1 MVKKRL
7 IVGKVT
13 IEDAISFL
21 RDLSAQY
28 DAKIKKLME
37 DKAKIDKI
45 LSYLMSSEEVEE
57 IEEIE
62 EVMKEEE
69 ELL

>member
-1 MVKKRL
+1 VKKKL

-45 LSYLMSSEEVEE
+45 LRYLMSPEEV
-57 IEEIE
+57 EEIE

>member
-1 MVKKRL
+1 MKKKL

-45 LSYLMSSEEVEE
+45 LRYLMSPEEV
-57 IEEIE
+57 EEIE

>member
-1 MVKKRL
+1 MKKKL
-7 IVGKVT
+7 VVGKVT

-28 DAKIKKLME
+28 DARIKKLQE

-45 LSYLMSSEEVEE
+45 LSYLTSSEEVEE
-57 IEEIE
+57 IEEI
-62 EVMKEEE
+62 MKEEE
-69 ELL
+69 GLL

>member
-1 MVKKRL
+1 MVKKKL

-13 IEDAISFL
+13 IEDAIAFL
-21 RDLSAQY
+21 RDLRAQY
-28 DAKIKKLME
+28 DAKIKKLQE

-45 LSYLMSSEEVEE
+45 LSYLTSSEEV
-57 IEEIE
+57 EEIE

>member
-1 MVKKRL
+1 MVKKKL
-7 IVGKVT
+7 IVTPKVT
-13 IEDAISFL
+13 IEDAIAFL
-21 RDLSAQY
+21 RDLSSQY
-28 DAKIKKLME
+28 DAKIKKLQE

-45 LSYLMSSEEVEE
+45 LSYLTSSEEV
-57 IEEIE
+57 EEIE

>member
-1 MVKKRL
+1 MKKKL
-7 IVGKVT
+7 VITKVT
-13 IEDAISFL
+13 IEDAIAFL

-45 LSYLMSSEEVEE
+45 LSYLTSSEEVEE
-57 IEEIE
+57 IEEI
-62 EVMKEEE
+62 MKEEE

>member
-1 MVKKRL
+1 MVKKKI

-13 IEDAISFL
+13 IEDAIAFL
-21 RDLSAQY
+21 RDLRAQY
-28 DAKIKKLME
+28 DAKIKKLQE
-37 DKAKIDKI
+37 DKAKIDRI
-45 LSYLMSSEEVEE
+45 LSYLTSSEEV
-57 IEEIE
+57 EEIE

>member
-1 MVKKRL
+1 VKKKL

-13 IEDAISFL
+13 IEDAIAFL

-28 DAKIKKLME
+28 DSKIKKLQE

-45 LSYLMSSEEVEE
+45 LSYLTSSEEVEE
-57 IEEIE
+57 IEEII
-62 EVMKEEE
+62 KEEE
-69 ELL
+69 GLL

>member
-1 MVKKRL
+1 MVKKKL

-13 IEDAISFL
+13 IEDAIAFL
-21 RDLSAQY
+21 RDLRAQY
-28 DAKIKKLME
+28 DAKIKKLQE

-45 LSYLMSSEEVEE
+45 ISYLTSSEEVEE
-57 IEEIE
+57 IEEI
-62 EVMKEEE
+62 MKEEE

>member
-1 MVKKRL
+1 MVKKKL
-7 IVGKVT
+7 IVTPKVT
-13 IEDAISFL
+13 IEDSIAFL

-45 LSYLMSSEEVEE
+45 LSYLTSPEEV
-57 IEEIE
+57 EEIE

>member
-13 IEDAISFL
+13 IEDAIAFL

-28 DAKIKKLME
+28 DAKIKRLME

-45 LSYLMSSEEVEE
+45 LSYLTSSEE

>member
-1 MVKKRL
+1 MVKKKL

-13 IEDAISFL
+13 IEDAIAFL
-21 RDLSAQY
+21 RDLRAQY
-28 DAKIKKLME
+28 DAKIKKLQE

-45 LSYLMSSEEVEE
+45 LSYLTSPEEV
-57 IEEIE
+57 EEIE

>member
-1 MVKKRL
+1 MVKKKI

-13 IEDAISFL
+13 IEDAIAFL

-28 DAKIKKLME
+28 DAKIKKLAE
-37 DKAKIDKI
+37 DKAKIDSI
-45 LSYLMSSEEVEE
+45 LSYLTSSEEVEE
-57 IEEIE
+57 IEEI
-62 EVMKEEE
+62 MKEEE

>member
-1 MVKKRL
+1 MKKKL
-7 IVGKVT
+7 VVGKVT
-13 IEDAISFL
+13 IEDAIAFL

-28 DAKIKKLME
+28 DAKIKKLQE

-45 LSYLMSSEEVEE
+45 LSYLTSPEEV
-57 IEEIE
+57 EEIE

>member
-1 MVKKRL
+1 MVKKKL

-13 IEDAISFL
+13 IEDAIAFL
-21 RDLSAQY
+21 RDLRAQY
-28 DAKIKKLME
+28 DTKIKKLQE

-45 LSYLMSSEEVEE
+45 LSYLTSSEEV
-57 IEEIE
+57 EEIE

>member
-1 MVKKRL
+1 MVKKKL

-13 IEDAISFL
+13 IEDAIAFL
-21 RDLSAQY
+21 RGLSAQY

-45 LSYLMSSEEVEE
+45 LGYLTSPEEV
-57 IEEIE
+57 EEIE